1 MKTLLSLVFLLL
13 ALPGFSMGSHQGE
26 NFSDSTDFSELKY
39 SYIVETDL
47 SVEEFSEVFCE
58 RLSTKY
64 NWHKVYS
71 SEDYDQTYT
80 SIMSFESGYSS
91 WLCAVKFKKLENQIN
106 KILVVMI
113 MDPYSDG
120 L

>member
-1 MKTLLSLVFLLL
+1 
-13 ALPGFSMGSHQGE
+13 
-26 NFSDSTDFSELKY
+26 
-39 SYIVETDL
+39 
-47 SVEEFSEVFCE
+47 
-58 RLSTKY
+58 
-64 NWHKVYS
+64 
-71 SEDYDQTYT
+71 
-80 SIMSFESGYSS
+80 MSFESGYSS